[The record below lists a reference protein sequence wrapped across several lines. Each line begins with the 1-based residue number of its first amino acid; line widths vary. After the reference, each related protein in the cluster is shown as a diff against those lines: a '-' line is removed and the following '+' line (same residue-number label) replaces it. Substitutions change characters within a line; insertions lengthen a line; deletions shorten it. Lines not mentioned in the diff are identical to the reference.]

1 MKAVPLFW
9 CHWWAYLTQ
18 FCGKKRGGGEKKK
31 RKENIPRVK
40 ALITTLSPAE
50 EKRSGFSLRN
60 VSDKVSLLQGL
71 KAHFA
76 TSRLKTLEETLY
88 LRRSGPKSSSNSSGT
103 GWKTR
108 QIEESITTNC
118 SIFCVTS
125 APNIYFNLHHSNYF
139 LFLWNRRL
147 ICSSWRARWALKLSS
162 LGCTVVELIDPQKEN
177 EELVAQVLCRI
188 DEKLPLVPPLMLR
201 WPQPEDFISYHTYCR
216 FQKHAQMQ
224 KKKSSGSRW
233 TALFAD
239 SQLFKVGWA
248 LPPRRQTF
256 SAAAAR
262 FSSPLSPPAPPH
274 RSVPPCTNVGFGEK
288 STATSSRGGSN
299 QQ

>member
-1 MKAVPLFW
+1 MSLMSITDPILW
-9 CHWWAYLTQ
+9 
-18 FCGKKRGGGEKKK
+18 KKKGGGEKKK

-60 VSDKVSLLQGL
+60 VSDEVSILRGL
-71 KAHFA
+71 KAHLV
-76 TSRLKTLEETLY
+76 TSHLKTLEETFY
-88 LRRSGPKSSSNSSGT
+88 LRWAGPKSSSNSSGP

-108 QIEESITTNC
+108 QIEESVTTNC
-118 SIFCVTS
+118 SIFCITS
-125 APNIYFNLHHSNYF
+125 APNIYFNLHHSNHF

-177 EELVAQVLCRI
+177 EELVAQVFSRI
-188 DEKLPLVPPLMLR
+188 DEKLPLVPPLMLH
-201 WPQPEDFISYHTYCR
+201 WPQPEDFKSYHTYCR
-216 FQKHAQMQ
+216 SKKHIQMQ
-224 KKKSSGSRW
+224 KKKFSGSRW

-239 SQLFKVGWA
+239 SLLFKVGWA

-274 RSVPPCTNVGFGEK
+274 HFALPCTNVGFGEK
-288 STATSSRGGSN
+288 STTTPTQGGSN
-299 QQ
+299 QK